1 MQNKPKHKKKGGFHT
16 LSVNEKQHG
25 HQLGKGQKPQSKK
38 IAAPELEKKK
48 SISEIKIPEI
58 EIVNGTKYIAATLKG
73 KDDFGNPK
81 INQDKYIY
89 CENIFNLENCN
100 IFGILD
106 GHGSNGHLVSDFCG
120 EAIKKFF
127 KDESHFITKQ
137 NKTITKESLYQKLT
151 QNNYSFLKKFYQNLQ
166 KELIDASFDTHFS
179 GTTCVIIYQ
188 IDNKIIC
195 SNIGDSRAI
204 LINKK
209 GEEKEIIELSKDQKP
224 TNPEEKKRI
233 EESGGEIAP
242 CDDEIDLDGPKRV
255 WVKGEKFPGIAISRT
270 LGDEVGKTVGVICT
284 PEFIEKNLTSDSSY
298 CIVAS
303 DGIWEFLSN
312 DDVLRHTCK
321 FLSTKDHNGMIKN
334 LVKASCLEW
343 HNEGP
348 GRDDISVVIHFFGN
362 K

>member
-1 MQNKPKHKKKGGFHT
+1 METKSKPRKKKGGFHT
-16 LSVNEKQHG
+16 LSVGEKKGSPTKHKIQTKKSDS
-25 HQLGKGQKPQSKK
+25 QLD
-38 IAAPELEKKK
+38 KKK
-48 SISEIKIPEI
+48 SISDIKLTDLEILNK
-58 EIVNGTKYIAATLKG
+58 TKYVAATLKG
-73 KDDFGNPK
+73 KDDFGNAK
-81 INQDKYIY
+81 TNQDKYVY

-100 IFGILD
+100 VFGILD

-127 KDESHFITKQ
+127 KEESHFITKQ
-137 NKTITKESLYQKLT
+137 NKKITKESLYQKLT
-151 QNNYSFLKKFYQNLQ
+151 QNNYMFLKKFYENLQ

-179 GTTCVIIYQ
+179 GTTCVIVYQ

-270 LGDEVGKTVGVICT
+270 LGDEVGKSVGVICT
-284 PEFIEKNLTSDSSY
+284 PEFIEKTLPSNSSY

-312 DDVLRHTCK
+312 DDVLQHT
-321 FLSTKDHNGMIKN
+321 FQFFGHKDFEGMIKN
-334 LVKASCLEW
+334 LIKASCLEW
-343 HNEGP
+343 SNEGP
-348 GRDDISVVIHFFGN
+348 GRDDITVVIHYFGN
-362 K
+362 

>member
-1 MQNKPKHKKKGGFHT
+1 METKSKPRKKKGGFHT
-16 LSVNEKQHG
+16 LSVGEK
-25 HQLGKGQKPQSKK
+25 KGSPTKHKIQSKK
-38 IAAPELEKKK
+38 SDNQLDKKK
-48 SISEIKIPEI
+48 SISDIKLTDLEIINK
-58 EIVNGTKYIAATLKG
+58 TKYVAATLKG
-73 KDDFGNPK
+73 KDDFGNVK
-81 INQDKYIY
+81 TNQDKYVY

-100 IFGILD
+100 VFGILD

-127 KDESHFITKQ
+127 KEESHFITKQ
-137 NKTITKESLYQKLT
+137 NKKITKESLYQKLT
-151 QNNYSFLKKFYQNLQ
+151 QNNYIFLKKFYENLQ

-179 GTTCVIIYQ
+179 GTTCVIVYQ

-270 LGDEVGKTVGVICT
+270 LGDEVGKSVGVICT
-284 PEFIEKNLTSDSSY
+284 PEFIEKTLPSNSSY

-312 DDVLRHTCK
+312 DDVLHHT
-321 FLSTKDHNGMIKN
+321 FQFFGDKDFEGMIKN
-334 LVKASCLEW
+334 LIKASCLEW
-343 HNEGP
+343 SNEGA
-348 GRDDISVVIHFFGN
+348 GRDDITVVIHYFGN
-362 K
+362 

>member
-1 MQNKPKHKKKGGFHT
+1 METKSKPRKKKGGFHT
-16 LSVNEKQHG
+16 LSVGEKKGSPTKHKN
-25 HQLGKGQKPQSKK
+25 QLD
-38 IAAPELEKKK
+38 KKK
-48 SISEIKIPEI
+48 SISDIKLTDLEIINK
-58 EIVNGTKYIAATLKG
+58 TKYVAATLKG
-73 KDDFGNPK
+73 KDDFGNVK
-81 INQDKYIY
+81 TNQDKYVY

-100 IFGILD
+100 VFGILD

-127 KDESHFITKQ
+127 KEESHFITKQ
-137 NKTITKESLYQKLT
+137 NKKITKESLYQKLT
-151 QNNYSFLKKFYQNLQ
+151 QNNYIFLKKFYENLQ

-179 GTTCVIIYQ
+179 GTTCVIVYQ

-270 LGDEVGKTVGVICT
+270 LGDEVGKSVGVICT
-284 PEFIEKNLTSDSSY
+284 PEFIEKTLPSNSSY

-312 DDVLRHTCK
+312 DDVLHHT
-321 FLSTKDHNGMIKN
+321 FQFFGDKDFEGMIKN
-334 LVKASCLEW
+334 LIKASCLEW
-343 HNEGP
+343 SNEGP
-348 GRDDISVVIHFFGN
+348 GRDDITVVIHYFGN
-362 K
+362 

>member
-1 MQNKPKHKKKGGFHT
+1 M
-16 LSVNEKQHG
+16 S
-25 HQLGKGQKPQSKK
+25 
-38 IAAPELEKKK
+38 PELEKKK
-48 SISEIKIPEI
+48 SISEIKLNDL
-58 EIVNGTKYIAATLKG
+58 EIVSGKNYIAGTLRG
-73 KDDFGNPK
+73 KDDFGNAK
-81 INQDKYIY
+81 TNQDKYIY

-127 KDESHFITKQ
+127 KEESNFITKQ
-137 NKTITKESLYQKLT
+137 NKTITKDFLYQRLT

-204 LINKK
+204 LISKK
-209 GEEKEIIELSKDQKP
+209 LEDNEIFELSKDQKP

-233 EESGGEIAP
+233 EEAGGEIAP

-270 LGDEVGKTVGVICT
+270 LGDEVGKSVGVICI
-284 PEFIEKNLTSDSSY
+284 PEFIEKNLTNDASY
-298 CIVAS
+298 CLVAS

-312 DDVLRHTCK
+312 EDALHHTLPS
-321 FLSTKDHNGMIKN
+321 FINKDFNAMIKN
-334 LVKASCLEW
+334 LVKASCFEW
-343 HNEGP
+343 NNEGP